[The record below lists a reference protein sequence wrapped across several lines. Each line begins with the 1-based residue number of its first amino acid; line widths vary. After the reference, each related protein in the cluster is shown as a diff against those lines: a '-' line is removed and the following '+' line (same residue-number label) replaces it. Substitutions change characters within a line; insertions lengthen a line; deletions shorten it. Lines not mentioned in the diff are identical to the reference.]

1 MIPAERIVYSFL
13 FFLIAILF
21 FLYANLMAEKIRELL
36 LEKKKEGLLKEL
48 SPLIDKTFE
57 KLSHGKAPGEEIR
70 LLKKRAKIPLQREL
84 ISEKIISYSE
94 LVEGRVKEEL
104 GQLAEALGLVDYEL
118 KNLKTKSIP
127 ARALACRRLGEYR
140 SRKALPALLKA
151 LALPSLDVK
160 FQALEALAKIGDL
173 EYFLKAF
180 LEPYGVQ
187 LFSERSLIE
196 IIDGF
201 EGDKEAMYKKMISH
215 EDDYLASVFIKS
227 AGNGRFVGV
236 ASELLENLY
245 SPSFMRKIAAVKA
258 LGQIA
263 APEFTHSLIGELK
276 NPDWRIRAVTAK
288 ALGEA
293 QNTAALPALKEAVGD
308 ENWWVRYNAAR
319 AIIKMGNY
327 KDLVQEIFSGEDPF
341 AKDML
346 RYVLKTA
353 EQKAGHP

>member
-1 MIPAERIVYSFL
+1 MIPAERIVYSAL
-13 FFLIAILF
+13 FFLIAILLI
-21 FLYANLMAEKIRELL
+21 LYAYLMAEKIRELL
-36 LEKKKEGLLKEL
+36 LEKKKERLLKEL
-48 SPLIDKTFE
+48 SPLIDKIFE
-57 KLSHGKAPGEEIR
+57 KLSQGKTPGEEIP

-84 ISEKIISYSE
+84 ISERIISYSE
-94 LVEGRVKEEL
+94 LVEGRLKQEL
-104 GQLAEALGLVDYEL
+104 GQLAEALGLVDHEL
-118 KNLKTKSIP
+118 KNLKTKSMS

-140 SRKALPALLKA
+140 SRKALPALIRA
-151 LALPSLDVK
+151 LELPNYDVK
-160 FQALEALAKIGDL
+160 FQALAGLAKIGDL

-180 LEPYGVQ
+180 LEPFGVQ

-227 AGNGRFVGV
+227 AGNGRFVRV
-236 ASELLENLY
+236 ASDILKNLS

-258 LGQIA
+258 LGQMGA
-263 APEFTHSLIGELK
+263 AEFTDSLIEELK
-276 NPDWRIRAVTAK
+276 NPDWRIRAVAAK

-308 ENWWVRYNAAR
+308 ENWWVRYNAAK

-353 EQKAGHP
+353 GQP